1 MTGAQIISRVREQS
15 LISTTQFAD
24 ADVLLLLNE
33 GERFVSTLEK
43 WPYLFTSSDEDYTAA
58 TREYDLSTDFSISD
72 MAFIDQIVDKYSH
85 KRRLIPIS
93 FQEYIDMYGDDPS
106 SGNPRY
112 YYLTGVDTL
121 GLVPVPS
128 ATTTSSSGLS
138 IYYYKTPT
146 VMATTSA
153 SPEWTAQL
161 HDLLVDYGLYRV
173 WEREEYFDEATK
185 AYGRFIEGVALM
197 KRYYNMRTT
206 DSPVVFGDG
215 TWSRRVRSSVRDHL
229 PFD

>member
-1 MTGAQIISRVREQS
+1 MTGAQIIARVREQS

-24 ADVLLLLNE
+24 ADILLLLNE
-33 GERFVSTLEK
+33 GERFVSSLEK
-43 WPYLFTSSDEDYTAA
+43 WPYLFTSSNEDYTA
-58 TREYDLSTDFSISD
+58 TQREYDLSADLSISD
-72 MAFIDQIVDKYSH
+72 MAFIEQVVDKYSH
-85 KRRLIPIS
+85 KKKLVHIS
-93 FQEYIDMYGDDPS
+93 FQEYLDMYGDDPPD
-106 SGNPRY
+106 GNARY
-112 YYLTGVDTL
+112 FYLTGADTL

-128 ATTTSSSGLS
+128 TTTATSTGFT

-146 VMATTSA
+146 VMASTAA
-153 SPEWTAQL
+153 SPEWIAQL
-161 HDLLVDYGLYRV
+161 HDILVDYGLYRV
-173 WEREEYFDEATK
+173 WEREEYFDEAAK
-185 AYGRFIEGVALM
+185 AYSRFVEGVALM